1 MTTPP
6 EELPQPPGQFKF
18 TNKLPPRSILFEP
31 NPVYPDPKSDE
42 ERGIMKQEQG
52 GVLEPHQNKL
62 LQQLVNVPP
71 NTPVYY
77 ADESSFTESE
87 SDTESAKKK
96 RYIEDTEEEIEIAT
110 KKQKLRHGDEPDNF
124 AVRWWKQ
131 FLAWFKELFDKK
143 KN

>member
-6 EELPQPPGQFKF
+6 EELPQPPGPFKF
-18 TNKLPPRSILFEP
+18 TNKLPQRSFLFEP
-31 NPVYPDPKSDE
+31 EPVYPESKPDE

-77 ADESSFTESE
+77 ADDSSFTESE
-87 SDTESAKKK
+87 SDTESTKKK

-110 KKQKLRHGDEPDNF
+110 KKQKLRHPEPPDNF
-124 AVRWWKQ
+124 VVRLWKR
-131 FLAWFKELFDKK
+131 FLGWFKELFNKK